1 MSVCVWG
8 GWVYKL
14 FSMRIIFFLLCF
26 RVISRNNKYELVN
39 GRNLCLIVLDF
50 NVFFVV
56 S

>member
-14 FSMRIIFFLLCF
+14 SSMRIISSLSCL
-26 RVISRNNKYELVN
+26 RAISRNNKYESAN

-50 NVFFVV
+50 NVSFVA